1 MNKIKTSLK
10 SFPLISI
17 MEHSEDI
24 WGIKDCES
32 RFIYTN
38 RAFREFLNIPAC
50 FKIEGKRDEQ
60 LPTPVAEFASELKK
74 QDQETIKSGQR
85 VTLIKTHFFG
95 RKKKLEPYLYE
106 KFPLYNEKNEC
117 VGTVFYGKKMDF
129 ISLPQYVDKVTPS
142 VLALE
147 PPSDLFTAFELKIVF
162 HILQSLSAKEI
173 GEKLHRSPRTIE
185 NHLQVMYRKSDV
197 NSLPEFKRFCNEH
210 GFDCYI
216 PQEFIHPRIQFIEN
230 RRYHYEQ

>member
-1 MNKIKTSLK
+1 MTKMAVSLK
-10 SFPLISI
+10 SFSLISI

-38 RAFREFLNIPAC
+38 RAFREFLNIPAR

-60 LPTPVAEFASELKK
+60 LPTPVSEFPSELQK
-74 QDQETIKSGQR
+74 QDLDTISSGQR
-85 VTLIKTHFFG
+85 VTIIKTHFFG
-95 RKKKLEPYLYE
+95 REQKLQPYLCE
-106 KFPLYNEKNEC
+106 KFPFYSENNEC
-117 VGTVFYGKKMDF
+117 MGTVFYGRKMDF
-129 ISLPQYVDKVTPS
+129 ISFPQYVDNITPS

-162 HILQSLSAKEI
+162 HVLQSLSAKEI
-173 GEKLHRSPRTIE
+173 GKKLNRSYRTIE
-185 NHLQVMYRKSDV
+185 NYLQVMYRKSDV
-197 NSLPEFKRFCNEH
+197 SSLPEFKKFCSKH

-216 PQEFIHPRIQFIEN
+216 PQEFIRPGIQFIKN
-230 RRYHYEQ
+230 RRASL

>member
-1 MNKIKTSLK
+1 MNNVKVKASLK
-10 SFPLISI
+10 SFPLVSI
-17 MEHSEDI
+17 MERSDDI

-38 RAFREFLNIPAC
+38 RAFREFLNIPAR

-60 LPTPVAEFASELKK
+60 LPTPLAEFASELKK

-95 RKKKLEPYLYE
+95 REQKLEPYLYE
-106 KFPLYNEKNEC
+106 KFPLYDEKNEC

-129 ISLPQYVDKVTPS
+129 ISMPQYVDKLTPS

-147 PPSDLFTAFELKIVF
+147 PPSDLFTTFELKIVF
-162 HILQSLSAKEI
+162 HVLQSLSAKEI
-173 GEKLHRSPRTIE
+173 GKKLSRSNRTIE
-185 NHLQVMYRKSDV
+185 NHLQTMYRKSDV
-197 NSLPEFKRFCNEH
+197 NSLPEFKKFCNKT
-210 GFDCYI
+210 GFDRYI
-216 PQEFIHPRIQFIEN
+216 PQEFIRPRIQFMES
-230 RRYHYEQ
+230 RRASL